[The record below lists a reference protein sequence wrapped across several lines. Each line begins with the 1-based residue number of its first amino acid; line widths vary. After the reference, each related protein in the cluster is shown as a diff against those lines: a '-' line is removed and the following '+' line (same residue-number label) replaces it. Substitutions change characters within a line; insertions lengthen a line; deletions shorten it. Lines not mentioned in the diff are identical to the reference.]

1 MKATVTLKIKLET
14 TEQAA
19 QSFAQTQKAYAVA
32 LNHASDVAFEKQVF
46 NPAALHHLT
55 YQDVRELT
63 RLPANLVCSARNV
76 VAEAYKRDKQTHHR
90 WKETAAM
97 RYDAR
102 TLTVKISQEYATLT
116 TLNGRV
122 RVNLILSDYHRQYLD
137 GSWKIEPTA
146 TLLCRGRVWYLH
158 LIATK
163 EIPDSPS
170 NEAIGVDS
178 GIVRIAT
185 TSTGKV
191 FKGGIIK
198 HIRERR
204 FKQRRDLQSARHK
217 SRNQRR
223 LLKRLAGKEK
233 RSVDWLLW
241 NVANEI
247 VSEALKAGAGVIV
260 VEDLKGIRTRIKVAK
275 KQRLIHH
282 GWPFSSLFLKLAH
295 VASKRGI
302 RVESVDARNTSKTC
316 HKCGHCDAANRQSQ
330 SVFVCVRCGHRSN
343 ADFNASLN
351 VRDRR
356 AFRGCESVTTRSE
369 SVPRGRAKK
378 AALL

>member
-1 MKATVTLKIKLET
+1 MKATLTLKIKLET

-19 QSFAQTQKAYAVA
+19 QSLSETQKAYAIA
-32 LNHASDVAFEKQVF
+32 LNRTSEVAFEQKVF
-46 NPAALHHLT
+46 NPVALHHIT
-55 YQDVRELT
+55 YRDMRELT
-63 RLPANLVCSARNV
+63 KLPANLVCSARCV
-76 VAEAYKRDKQTHHR
+76 VAEAYKRDKTIHHR
-90 WKETAAM
+90 WKDTSAM

-102 TLTVKISQEYATLT
+102 TLTVKISQAYGTLT
-116 TLNGRV
+116 TIAGRV
-122 RVNLILSDYHRQYLD
+122 RVSLILSDYHRQYLD
-137 GSWKIEPTA
+137 GMWEIEPTA
-146 TLLCRGRVWYLH
+146 TVSRKGRIWYLH
-158 LIATK
+158 LIVTK
-163 EIPDSPS
+163 DIPDSGS
-170 NEAIGVDS
+170 DARVGIDS

-204 FKQRRDLQSARHK
+204 FKQRRNLQSARHK

-247 VSEALKAGAGVIV
+247 VDEALKADAGTIVI
-260 VEDLKGIRTRIKVAK
+260 EDLRGIRGRIRVAK

-282 GWPFSSLFLKLAH
+282 GWPFSSLFSKIEH
-295 VASKRGI
+295 VGSKHGI
-302 RVESVDARNTSKTC
+302 KIESVDARNTSRTC
-316 HKCGHCDAANRQSQ
+316 HKCGYCDSANRKSQ
-330 SVFVCVRCGHRSN
+330 SVFECVRCGHKSN
-343 ADFNASLN
+343 ADYNAAIN

-356 AFRGCESVTTRSE
+356 AIHGCESVTTRLE
-369 SVPRGRAKK
+369 SAVFQQG
-378 AALL
+378 

>member
-1 MKATVTLKIKLET
+1 MKATVTLKIKLEA
-14 TEQAA
+14 TER
-19 QSFAQTQKAYAVA
+19 SSRSLSETQKAYIVA
-32 LNHASDVAFEKQVF
+32 LNHASKVAFEKKVF
-46 NPAALHHLT
+46 NSVALHHIT

-63 RLPANLVCSARNV
+63 KLPANLVCSARNV
-76 VAEAYKRDKQTHHR
+76 VAEAYKRDKEKHHC

-102 TLTVKISQEYATLT
+102 TLTVKIDQQYATLT
-116 TLNGRV
+116 TLQGRV
-122 RVNLILSDYHRQYLD
+122 RVSLILSEYHKQYLD
-137 GSWKIEPTA
+137 GRWEIEPTA
-146 TLLCRGRVWYLH
+146 TVSHKGLTWFLH
-158 LIATK
+158 LILTK
-163 EIPDSPS
+163 DIPDSPS
-170 NEAIGVDS
+170 EVAIGVDS

-191 FKGGIIK
+191 FKGGNIK

-204 FKQRRDLQSARHK
+204 FKQRRDLQAARHK

-223 LLKRLAGKEK
+223 LLKRLAGKER

-247 VSEALKAGAGVIV
+247 AAEALKANAGTIV
-260 VEDLKGIRTRIKVAK
+260 VEDLKGIRTRIRVSK

-282 GWPFSSLFLKLAH
+282 GWPFSSLFAKIKH
-295 VASKRGI
+295 VGSKHGVKI
-302 RVESVDARNTSKTC
+302 ESVDARNTSKTC
-316 HKCGHCDAANRQSQ
+316 HKCGYCDAANRKSQ
-330 SVFVCVRCGHRSN
+330 TVFICVRCGHKSN

-356 AFRGCESVTTRSE
+356 AFHGRESVTTRSE
-369 SVPRGRAKK
+369 SAPTGQG
-378 AALL
+378 

>member
-1 MKATVTLKIKLET
+1 MKATVTLKIKLEA
-14 TEQAA
+14 TEQ
-19 QSFAQTQKAYAVA
+19 SSRFLSETQKAYIVA
-32 LNHASDVAFEKQVF
+32 LNHTSKVAFEKKVF
-46 NPAALHHLT
+46 NSVALHHIT

-63 RLPANLVCSARNV
+63 KLLANLVCSARNV
-76 VAEAYKRDKQTHHR
+76 VAEAYKRDKEKHHR

-102 TLTVKISQEYATLT
+102 TLTVKIDQQYATLT
-116 TLNGRV
+116 TLQGRV
-122 RVNLILSDYHRQYLD
+122 RVGLILSEYHKQYLD
-137 GSWKIEPTA
+137 GRWEIEPTA
-146 TLLCRGRVWYLH
+146 TVSHKGLTWFLH
-158 LIATK
+158 LIVTK
-163 EIPDSPS
+163 DIPDSPS
-170 NEAIGVDS
+170 EVAIGVDS

-191 FKGGIIK
+191 FKGGNIK

-204 FKQRRDLQSARHK
+204 FKQRRDLQAARHK

-223 LLKRLAGKEK
+223 LLKRLAGKER

-247 VSEALKAGAGVIV
+247 AAEALKANAGTIV
-260 VEDLKGIRTRIKVAK
+260 VEDLKGIRTRIRVSK

-282 GWPFSSLFLKLAH
+282 GWPFSSLFAKIKH
-295 VASKRGI
+295 IGSKHGVKI
-302 RVESVDARNTSKTC
+302 ESVDARNTSKTC
-316 HKCGHCDAANRQSQ
+316 HKCGYCDAANRKSQ
-330 SVFVCVRCGHRSN
+330 TVFICVRCGHKSN

-356 AFRGCESVTTRSE
+356 AFHGCESVTTRLE
-369 SVPRGRAKK
+369 SAPRGRAKK
-378 AALL
+378 AAAL